1 MAGKQACAP
10 SLPSKPPRPSIR
22 LAACEH
28 SSCIHTSR
36 IHSKKTQTDSVLH
49 VEEIRR
55 SGRATK
61 GQHTKNSDDDLP
73 PPAPARKAGQAQQKS
88 KSKGKGGKAV
98 SNEPEPEDP
107 PEDDAIIRC
116 VCGINDD
123 DYEGTMVCC
132 EKCLAWQHNL
142 CMGISEDES
151 KLPDEYWCEQCRPQD
166 HVALLA
172 AMKLGERPWD
182 VRKAEKA
189 EAERIKR
196 QKKGKRKSR
205 PSAANSIPAEE
216 TPIKETST
224 PADAGNK
231 RKFSAL
237 EEPGTKPVSAQV
249 PSVSTPAAQS
259 VATQRNK
266 QAQPVAPSPAASAT
280 PSSAANQRRKASTV
294 ANDSATKKRKSAEST
309 PARKDSTAPPVEDI
323 NALPK
328 DRQKA
333 AQALQKE
340 LKPLIEKATKD
351 ATFRIPDG
359 ETATSLA
366 LTHALQIEQAL
377 VSAHGTP
384 SGYGA
389 QFRSILFNVKKNNEL
404 LHHILSGSIAPAE
417 LAEMSTDDMASE
429 ELQRQR
435 AVIKEQADKHAILA
449 HEESGPRIRK
459 THKGEELIGE
469 DNRPMDESYSE
480 APVRRRTTIDE
491 TAHHSPPPEVGSPHQ
506 VEFPDPD
513 DLDKPALSVDT
524 TASHARRQSNFD
536 MSQVWKSARSPD
548 QPSGAFQPSRRS
560 TGAEYDT
567 SMVQDADVDRLLKD
581 EDMEDAPPSS
591 PTDAGS
597 VAWRGTIDMAGVAG
611 FKGSARWVAGGDIG
625 VKIPYKDLLPSAMEI
640 SGRINIDRA
649 DEYVSNMRWSAS
661 NDVCA
666 LALTPSHTENDY
678 QGFQAIFNYFN
689 SKERWGVIAP
699 EMHDAIR
706 DVYIVTLEAGSSDYP
721 QFLQMLADKRIDEP
735 RTSNMLLLTI
745 VAKTKSPPPSNSG
758 TPQLP
763 TSIHDGPPVVPGPNP
778 QFSPVTSQ
786 TPFNNGVSIP
796 PPNGSTPPYGELAI
810 KILGPFIHTTVVRQ
824 ILEAVP
830 DMTEVQLHNL
840 RDVLNRE
847 PATREDIGKLGE
859 HLAQLNRDNGVVA

>member
-10 SLPSKPPRPSIR
+10 SYPSTPPRLSIR
-22 LAACEH
+22 LPASEH
-28 SSCIHTSR
+28 PSCIHMSR
-36 IHSKKTQTDSVLH
+36 THSEKTQTNTVPF

-73 PPAPARKAGQAQQKS
+73 PPAPARKSGQAQQKS

-98 SNEPEPEDP
+98 SDEPEPDDS

-172 AMKLGERPWD
+172 AMKLGEKPWD

-205 PSAANSIPAEE
+205 PSAVASNPPED
-216 TPIKETST
+216 TPPKQT
-224 PADAGNK
+224 PTPVDTGNK

-237 EEPGTKPVSAQV
+237 EEAATKPVATQVCPVPISAI
-249 PSVSTPAAQS
+249 QS
-259 VATQRNK
+259 VATHRNNK
-266 QAQPVAPSPAASAT
+266 AQPVAPSPAASAT
-280 PSSAANQRRKASTV
+280 PSAANQRRKASTV

-309 PARKDSTAPPVEDI
+309 PVRKESTGPPAEDI
-323 NALPK
+323 SGLPK

-366 LTHALQIEQAL
+366 FTHALQIEQAL
-377 VSAHGTP
+377 VNAHGTP
-384 SGYGA
+384 SGYGP

-469 DNRPMDESYSE
+469 DNRQTDESYSV
-480 APVRRRTTIDE
+480 APVRRRTTIDD
-491 TAHHSPPPEVGSPHQ
+491 TAQNSSPPPEVGSPHQ
-506 VEFPDPD
+506 VELPDPD
-513 DLDKPALSVDT
+513 DLNKPALSVNT
-524 TASHARRQSNFD
+524 TTSNARRQSSFD
-536 MSQVWKSARSPD
+536 MTQVWKSARSPD

-591 PTDAGS
+591 SIDAGS

-611 FKGSARWVAGGDIG
+611 FNGAARWVAGGDIG

-666 LALTPSHTENDY
+666 LALTPAHTENDY
-678 QGFQAIFNYFN
+678 QGFQAIFNYFHT
-689 SKERWGVIAP
+689 KERWGVIAP

-706 DVYIVTLEAGSSDYP
+706 DVYIVTLEAGSSEYP
-721 QFLQMLADKRIDEP
+721 QFLHMLADKRIEEP
-735 RTSNMLLLTI
+735 RTTDMLLLTI
-745 VAKTKSPPPSNSG
+745 VAKTKSPPPSNAG

-763 TSIHDGPPVVPGPNP
+763 TSIHDGPPAVPGPNP
-778 QFSPVTSQ
+778 QFSPVTSH
-786 TPFNNGVSIP
+786 TPYNNGIVVP
-796 PPNGSTPPYGELAI
+796 PPNGSTPPYGELAV

>member
-1 MAGKQACAP
+1 VSFPCIQTSP
-10 SLPSKPPRPSIR
+10 T
-22 LAACEH
+22 H
-28 SSCIHTSR
+28 SE
-36 IHSKKTQTDSVLH
+36 KTQTDAVLR

-73 PPAPARKAGQAQQKS
+73 PPGPARKSAQPQQKS
-88 KSKGKGGKAV
+88 KSKGKGSKAV
-98 SNEPEPEDP
+98 SNEPEPEDQA
-107 PEDDAIIRC
+107 EDDAIIRC

-132 EKCLAWQHNL
+132 EKCMAWQHNL

-172 AMKLGERPWD
+172 AMKLGEKPWD

-205 PSAANSIPAEE
+205 PSAATSIPADD
-216 TPIKETST
+216 TPQKQTPT

-237 EEPGTKPVSAQV
+237 EEAGTKTASAQV
-249 PSVSTPAAQS
+249 CVCSILITQS
-259 VATQRNK
+259 VVTHHHK
-266 QAQPVAPSPAASAT
+266 QAPPVAPSPTPTASAT
-280 PSSAANQRRKASTV
+280 PSSANQRRKASTV
-294 ANDSATKKRKSAEST
+294 PNDSATKKRKSAEST

-366 LTHALQIEQAL
+366 LSHALQIEQAL
-377 VSAHGTP
+377 VNAHGTP

-469 DNRPMDESYSE
+469 DNRPMDESYSV
-480 APVRRRTTIDE
+480 APVRRRTTVDE
-491 TAHHSPPPEVGSPHQ
+491 TAHESPPPEVGSPHQ
-506 VEFPDPD
+506 VELPDPD
-513 DLDKPALSVDT
+513 DLNKPALSVDT
-524 TASHARRQSNFD
+524 TSSNARRQSNFD

-567 SMVQDADVDRLLKD
+567 PMVHDADVDRLLKD

-591 PTDAGS
+591 PTDPAS

-611 FKGSARWVAGGDIG
+611 FNGSARWVAGGDIG

-666 LALTPSHTENDY
+666 LALKPSHTDSDY
-678 QGFQAIFNYFN
+678 QGFQAIFNYFH

-706 DVYIVTLEAGSSDYP
+706 DVYIVTLEAGSSEYP
-721 QFLQMLADKRIDEP
+721 QFLHMLADKRIEEP
-735 RTSNMLLLTI
+735 RRTDMLLLTI
-745 VAKTKSPPPSNSG
+745 VAKTKSPPPSHTG
-758 TPQLP
+758 TPQLS
-763 TSIHDGPPVVPGPNP
+763 TSTNEGPPAVPGPNP
-778 QFSPVTSQ
+778 QFSPVTTQ
-786 TPFNNGVSIP
+786 TPYNGVAVP
-796 PPNGSTPPYGELAI
+796 PSNGNAPAYGELAI